1 MPFCAQYNRFFNAG
15 KIIEFQHPGGSDV
28 IIEYAGRDASQ
39 AFRGHSKLALMSL
52 KQYEVGAL
60 PLKESIYRREGLLR
74 YDDLPE

>member
-1 MPFCAQYNRFFNAG
+1 MEKKN
-15 KIIEFQHPGGSDV
+15 IIKFQHPGGSDI